1 MFRVSV
7 TMDDH
12 SQFLRMN
19 FQNLRKS
26 AFVNPLHPR
35 SNLNQS
41 YNLDFQKDKKMK
53 FQLPFYALLGAALF
67 FSCQKAAPKADAYGN
82 FEADER
88 IVSAEASGQILTLN
102 IEEGQT
108 LKAGQQVGTIDSMQ
122 LALKREQLQASIRAV
137 AAKSPAIG
145 AQLAVFEKQVASVK
159 QQLATLDREKRRV
172 ENLLKSDAATPK
184 QLDDLNA
191 QIEAAQRQM
200 DVLLEQKTASNA
212 TLDVQKGGLLAE
224 VLPLQKQIAQLDDQL
239 HKCHII
245 NPLDGTVL
253 VQYAEPGEITGF
265 GKPLYKVADLATMT
279 LRAYVAGNQLGSIK
293 VGQEV
298 KVLVDAADGKQQEF
312 TGKIHWISPKAEFTP
327 KVIQTKEERV
337 NLVYAVKISVANPEG
352 LLKIGMPA
360 EVMINTSKSQ

>member
-1 MFRVSV
+1 MRAYF
-7 TMDDH
+7 
-12 SQFLRMN
+12 
-19 FQNLRKS
+19 
-26 AFVNPLHPR
+26 AP
-35 SNLNQS
+35 
-41 YNLDFQKDKKMK
+41 Y
-53 FQLPFYALLGAALF
+53 LF
-67 FSCQKAAPKADAYGN
+67 FGLLTLAACQKTAPKADAYGN

-88 IVSAEASGQILTLN
+88 IVSAEASGKILTLD
-102 IEEGQT
+102 IEEGQG
-108 LKAGQQVGTIDSMQ
+108 LKAGQQVGSIDSVQ
-122 LALKREQLQASIRAV
+122 LALRREQLQASIRAV

-212 TLDVQKGGLLAE
+212 SLDVQKGGLLAE

-239 HKCHII
+239 AKCHVI

-253 VQYAEPGEITGF
+253 VKYAEPGEVTAF
-265 GKPLYKVADLATMT
+265 GKPLYKVADIATMT
-279 LRAYVAGNQLGSIK
+279 LRAYVAGDQLTSVK
-293 VGQEV
+293 VGQDV
-298 KVLVDAADGKQQEF
+298 KVLVDAADGQQQEF
-312 TGKIHWISPKAEFTP
+312 VGKVRWISPKAEFTP

-337 NLVYAVKISVANPEG
+337 NLVYAMKISVANPDG
-352 LLKIGMPA
+352 VLKIGMPA
-360 EVMINTSKSQ
+360 EVKL